1 MKDTSV
7 AMTIGGSIM
16 TKQYRIVLPL
26 EVWGEFE
33 DDEDHE
39 FIKEMLGEKLDM
51 LLISTDYL
59 SDYWKA
65 AKVEEI
71 V

>member
-1 MKDTSV
+1 
-7 AMTIGGSIM
+7 M
-16 TKQYRIVLPL
+16 TKTFRITLPL
-26 EVWGEFE
+26 VVEQDFDSDFFDL
-33 DDEDHE
+33 DDLDD
-39 FIKEMLGEKLDM
+39 IKEQLGELLDH

-65 AKVEEI
+65 AQVEE

>member
-1 MKDTSV
+1 
-7 AMTIGGSIM
+7 M
-16 TKQYRIVLPL
+16 TKTFRITLPL
-26 EVWGEFE
+26 VVEQDFDSDFFDL
-33 DDEDHE
+33 DDLVE
-39 FIKEMLGEKLDM
+39 IKEQLGELLDM

-65 AKVEEI
+65 AQVEEI

>member
-1 MKDTSV
+1 
-7 AMTIGGSIM
+7 M
-16 TKQYRIVLPL
+16 TKTFRITLPL
-26 EVWGEFE
+26 VVEQEF
-33 DDEDHE
+33 DDEYMDLDDIVE
-39 FIKEMLGEKLDM
+39 IKEQLGELLDM
-51 LLISTDYL
+51 LLISSDYL

>member
-1 MKDTSV
+1 
-7 AMTIGGSIM
+7 M
-16 TKQYRIVLPL
+16 TKTFRITLPL
-26 EVWGEFE
+26 VVEQEF
-33 DDEDHE
+33 DDDFFDLDDLVE
-39 FIKEMLGEKLDM
+39 IKEQLGELLDM

-65 AKVEEI
+65 AQVEE

>member
-1 MKDTSV
+1 
-7 AMTIGGSIM
+7 MT
-16 TKQYRIVLPL
+16 TKTFRITLPL
-26 EVWGEFE
+26 VVEQEFDSE
-33 DDEDHE
+33 YIDLDDMVD
-39 FIKEMLGEKLDM
+39 IKEQLGELLDH

-65 AKVEEI
+65 AQVEE

>member
-1 MKDTSV
+1 
-7 AMTIGGSIM
+7 M
-16 TKQYRIVLPL
+16 TKTFRITLPL
-26 EVWGEFE
+26 VVEQEFDSEYIDLDDME
-33 DDEDHE
+33 D
-39 FIKEMLGEKLDM
+39 IKEQLGELLDM

-65 AKVEEI
+65 AQVEE